1 MSTKQTIDAFWALGH
16 ANIHAIHPTT
26 LMFTKDIHVSKKG
39 DCIVAMTADK
49 SVADLSVKFKE
60 ELRKPNARLTVT
72 IEAGD
77 FIEEIKAIGSPKLSL
92 CHPTDIV
99 IRKSDYICSRTLAI
113 NADKS
118 SNDLPRELVEKLQDP
133 KQKVKITLRVE
144 S

>member
-1 MSTKQTIDAFWALGH
+1 LNTKQTTDAFWALGH
-16 ANIHAIHPTT
+16 ANIHATHPTT
-26 LMFTKDIHVSKKG
+26 LMFTKDIHVSQNG

-49 SVADLSVKFKE
+49 SVADLSAQFKE
-60 ELRKPNARLTVT
+60 DLRKPNAKLTVT
-72 IEAGD
+72 IETGE
-77 FIEEIKAIGSPKLSL
+77 FIEEIKALGSPKLCL

-113 NADKS
+113 CANKS
-118 SNDLPRELVEKLQDP
+118 SNDLPRKLVEKLQDP

>member
-1 MSTKQTIDAFWALGH
+1 MNPEQTTDTFWARGH
-16 ANIHAIHPTT
+16 SNIQAIHPTT
-26 LMFTKDIHVSKKG
+26 LMFTKDIHISTKG

-49 SVADLSVKFKE
+49 SVADLSVQFKE
-60 ELRKPNARLTVT
+60 ELRKPNAKVT
-72 IEAGD
+72 ITLEAGD
-77 FIEEIKAIGSPKLSL
+77 LREEIKAFGSPKLCL

-113 NADKS
+113 CADKS
-118 SNDLPRELVEKLQDP
+118 ANDLPREFVEKLQDP

>member
-1 MSTKQTIDAFWALGH
+1 LNTKQTTDAFWALGH

-26 LMFTKDIHVSKKG
+26 LMFTKDIHVSQKG
-39 DCIVAMTADK
+39 DCIVAMSADK
-49 SVADLSVKFKE
+49 SVADLSAQFKE
-60 ELRKPNARLTVT
+60 ELRKLKAKLTVT

-77 FIEEIKAIGSPKLSL
+77 FREEIKAKGSPKLYL

-113 NADKS
+113 CADKS
-118 SNDLPRELVEKLQDP
+118 SNDLSREFVEKLQDP

-144 S
+144 N

>member
-1 MSTKQTIDAFWALGH
+1 LNTKQTTDEFWALGH

-26 LMFTKDIHVSKKG
+26 LMFTKDIHVSQKG

-49 SVADLSVKFKE
+49 SVADLSAQFKE
-60 ELRKPNARLTVT
+60 ELRKPNAKLTVT

-77 FIEEIKAIGSPKLSL
+77 FIEEIKALGSPKLCL

-113 NADKS
+113 CADKS
-118 SNDLPRELVEKLQDP
+118 SSDLQRKFVEKLQNP

-144 S
+144 R

>member
-1 MSTKQTIDAFWALGH
+1 LSSKLTTEAFWALGH

-26 LMFTKDIHVSKKG
+26 LMFTKDIHVSQKG

-49 SVADLSVKFKE
+49 SVADLSAQFKE
-60 ELRKPNARLTVT
+60 ELRKPNAEVTVT

-77 FIEEIKAIGSPKLSL
+77 FIEEIKAHGSPKLCL

-113 NADKS
+113 CADKS
-118 SNDLPRELVEKLQDP
+118 SNDLPRELVEKLKDP
-133 KQKVKITLRVE
+133 KQKVKITLIVE

>member
-1 MSTKQTIDAFWALGH
+1 MNPNQLTETFWALGH

-26 LMFTKDIHVSKKG
+26 LMFTKDIHVSQKG

-49 SVADLSVKFKE
+49 SVADLSAQFKA
-60 ELRKPNARLTVT
+60 ELRKPNAKLTIT
-72 IEAGD
+72 IEAGG
-77 FIEEIKAIGSPKLSL
+77 FIEEIKAFGSPKLCL
-92 CHPTDIV
+92 CHQTDIV

-113 NADKS
+113 CADKS
-118 SNDLPRELVEKLQDP
+118 SNDLPREFVEKLQNP

>member
-1 MSTKQTIDAFWALGH
+1 LKIKQTTDTFWALGH

-26 LMFTKDIHVSKKG
+26 LMFTKDIHVSQKG
-39 DCIVAMTADK
+39 DCIVAISADK
-49 SVADLSVKFKE
+49 SVVDLSAQFKE
-60 ELRKPNARLTVT
+60 ELRKPNAKLTVT

-77 FIEEIKAIGSPKLSL
+77 FREEIKAIGSPKLCL

-113 NADKS
+113 CADKS
-118 SNDLPRELVEKLQDP
+118 SNDLPREFVKKLQDP
-133 KQKVKITLRVE
+133 KQKVKISLKVE